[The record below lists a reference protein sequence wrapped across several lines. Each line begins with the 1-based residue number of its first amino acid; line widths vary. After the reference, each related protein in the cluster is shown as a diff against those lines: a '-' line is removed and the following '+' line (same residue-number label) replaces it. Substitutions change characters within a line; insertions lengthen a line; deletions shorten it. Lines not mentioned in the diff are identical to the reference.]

1 MQIIVKINQF
11 LLLNLF
17 KKRLIYKVK
26 METWGLKDLKEF
38 KLKEFYFNRLQMLR
52 QKKQRKMKKSKLTNN
67 QKFQML

>member
-1 MQIIVKINQF
+1 
-11 LLLNLF
+11 
-17 KKRLIYKVK
+17 

-67 QKFQML
+67 QKFLML